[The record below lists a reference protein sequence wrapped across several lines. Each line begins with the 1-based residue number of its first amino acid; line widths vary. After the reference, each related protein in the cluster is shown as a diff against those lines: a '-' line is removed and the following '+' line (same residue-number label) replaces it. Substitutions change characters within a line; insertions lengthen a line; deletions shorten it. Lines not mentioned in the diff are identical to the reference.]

1 MASTAQSATESGQPL
16 EKRRRVDRV
25 VAACDLCKKRKV
37 KCDGEQPC
45 AYCQRKGRAET
56 CTFTAPKVRGARSAG
71 HTPSGQVPVHAN
83 PQTTPRRRS
92 DDCAAAIGTS
102 LSPTISRDE
111 HPEDT
116 AVPLEGRILR
126 DAQGKVIFVGDCAPL
141 SFLQTVRHL
150 IASAVNADA
159 LPPQSSRDSIIEV
172 AQPGSAGQQHSLS
185 VSLHEVQPLVQ
196 QYTVAVSGLVDLFEH
211 DHLLNEMSSWATG
224 AINQAHES
232 ASAVFYLVLAI
243 GAQES
248 HEAKSEA
255 WFSYAR
261 DVLLKHLVN
270 SMNVS
275 TVQGFAL
282 IAIYMLRAF
291 QPNGAYL
298 YFCKPSS
305 TQEHIDTKLIGLSAG
320 CSYRLRNWAPSNR
333 SQCFVWRPNQ
343 RCEGPYLEKRAGC

>member
-1 MASTAQSATESGQPL
+1 M
-16 EKRRRVDRV
+16 
-25 VAACDLCKKRKV
+25 
-37 KCDGEQPC
+37 
-45 AYCQRKGRAET
+45 
-56 CTFTAPKVRGARSAG
+56 
-71 HTPSGQVPVHAN
+71 
-83 PQTTPRRRS
+83 
-92 DDCAAAIGTS
+92 
-102 LSPTISRDE
+102 
-111 HPEDT
+111 
-116 AVPLEGRILR
+116 PLEGRILR